1 MAHDFV
7 TCHELKQ
14 KIYIFI
20 YKNWYIKFIYIKDY
34 IYIYININIYIYIYS
49 LKFSKS
55 SKLLRLMQKV
65 LNLKQY
71 FRKNINHCEKVLS
84 IYFWAIFDWY

>member
-34 IYIYININIYIYIYS
+34 IYIYKYKYIYIYIFIKIFKILKTFKINAKS
-49 LKFSKS
+49 LKFKTIFSKE
-55 SKLLRLMQKV
+55 
-65 LNLKQY
+65 Y
-71 FRKNINHCEKVLS
+71 
-84 IYFWAIFDWY
+84 

>member
-34 IYIYININIYIYIYS
+34 IYIYIYI
-49 LKFSKS
+49 
-55 SKLLRLMQKV
+55 
-65 LNLKQY
+65 
-71 FRKNINHCEKVLS
+71 
-84 IYFWAIFDWY
+84 

>member
-34 IYIYININIYIYIYS
+34 IYIYININIYIYIYIYIFIKIFKILKTFKINAKS
-49 LKFSKS
+49 LKFKTIFSKE
-55 SKLLRLMQKV
+55 
-65 LNLKQY
+65 Y
-71 FRKNINHCEKVLS
+71 
-84 IYFWAIFDWY
+84 